1 MLSLLEHF
9 ELSQTPMPP
18 FLCPPSSHFLDH
30 LCPTSLSPFLI
41 RFQNTHA
48 HPPPNPTFLYFCP
61 SSHLGEGNHFGTPES
76 PCSGFHP
83 APACTTWQL
92 PVCKLL

>member
-1 MLSLLEHF
+1 MLSLLEGF

-41 RFQNTHA
+41 SFQKHTLTHLQIQPSFTSLPLA
-48 HPPPNPTFLYFCP
+48 IWVRGPPWH
-61 SSHLGEGNHFGTPES
+61 S
-76 PCSGFHP
+76 
-83 APACTTWQL
+83 
-92 PVCKLL
+92 